1 MKYKIGRKYGW
12 LDRANRRI
20 ETVTLVGVH
29 RDCTKPWNFGKEP
42 MEYYVQF
49 DNGEITMGYEN
60 NLLTEY
66 IDSNGVKHKGG
77 EE

>member
-1 MKYKIGRKYGW
+1 MKYKIGKKYGW
-12 LDRANRRI
+12 LDRASRKI

-29 RDCTKPWNFGKEP
+29 RDCTRPWWVGKEP

-49 DNGEITMGYEN
+49 DNGEITSGYEN
-60 NLLTEY
+60 NLITEY

>member
-1 MKYKIGRKYGW
+1 MKYKIGKKYGW
-12 LDRANRRI
+12 LDRAYRKI
-20 ETVTLVGVH
+20 ETVTLVGIH
-29 RDCTKPWNFGKEP
+29 RDCTKIWRFGKEP

-49 DNGEITMGYEN
+49 DDGSIMKGYDN
-60 NLLTEY
+60 DLLTEY

>member
-12 LDRANRRI
+12 VDRAYRKI

-49 DNGEITMGYEN
+49 DDGRITMGYEN

>member
-1 MKYKIGRKYGW
+1 MKYKIGKKYGW
-12 LDRANRRI
+12 LDRSYRKI

-29 RDCTKPWNFGKEP
+29 EDCTRPWRFGKEP

-49 DNGEITMGYEN
+49 EDGSIMRGYEN
-60 NLLTEY
+60 DLLTEY